1 MAREVV
7 LGFLWLASLIA
18 EVASLAFVAK
28 GARINDMK
36 NGWNPALLEKLW
48 TLTVRSSAK
57 IDRIIIPSIT
67 YVMALIHAHID
78 LSTTALLCLSSTTM
92 SASSQVL
99 HICTNERVVKLAL
112 LTLDK

>member
-48 TLTVRSSAK
+48 TLSVSGSAK
-57 IDRIIIPSIT
+57 IDSIAIPSIT

-78 LSTTALLCLSSTTM
+78 LSTALLCLYSTTM

-99 HICTNERVVKLAL
+99 YICTNERVVKLAL
-112 LTLDK
+112 LYLDK

>member
-48 TLTVRSSAK
+48 TLSEVIHLFSLHQLGSTN
-57 IDRIIIPSIT
+57 SIN
-67 YVMALIHAHID
+67 I
-78 LSTTALLCLSSTTM
+78 
-92 SASSQVL
+92 
-99 HICTNERVVKLAL
+99 
-112 LTLDK
+112 